1 MRCHQY
7 LLRLYPRT
15 WRQRYEEEMLAMLE
29 LYPSSFLDR
38 VDLVFGALDAHL
50 HPHLGTLG
58 LSLAERMKLML
69 SLLRRSLLTMFCA
82 SLGFLLAGLGFQKM
96 NEYDDFVKAAQTYSL
111 VGLSYHLVGFGTLVL
126 FLVVLGGGLPIA
138 SAIVESSPAHKR
150 YSSLMLLAVPLL
162 AFAVFVGTTLL
173 LEAILSPGNH
183 LSLGWRLFL
192 ERGVFL
198 GVLIAAVLAS
208 TGALCWAVARSEIA
222 EDLLRFALLL
232 SIPATLS
239 MAVMLV
245 ATLAWGLSLHNSVP
259 QLFNSNGG
267 IFASSTALSWLGGV
281 IAMGIMTVIAVVSL
295 VRGLSARSALRN
307 TILQPH

>member
-7 LLRLYPRT
+7 LLRLYPRAF
-15 WRQRYEEEMLAMLE
+15 RQRYEEEMLAMLE

-38 VDLVFGALDAHL
+38 VDLVSGALDAHL
-50 HPHLGTLG
+50 HPHLGTLS
-58 LSLAERMKLML
+58 LSLSERMNLML

-111 VGLSYHLVGFGTLVL
+111 VGLSYHLVGFGTVVL

-138 SAIVESSPAHKR
+138 STIVESALAHKR
-150 YSSLMLLAVPLL
+150 YSSLVLLAVPLL

-173 LEAILSPGNH
+173 LEAILTPGNQ
-183 LSLGWRLFL
+183 LALGWRLFL

-208 TGALCWAVARSEIA
+208 TGALCWAVARSETA
-222 EDLLRFALLL
+222 EERLRFALLL

-239 MAVMLV
+239 MAVILV
-245 ATLAWGLSLHNSVP
+245 AVLAWGLSLHTSVP

-267 IFASSTALSWLGGV
+267 LFASSTALSWLGGV
-281 IAMGIMTVIAVVSL
+281 IATGIMTVIAVVSL
-295 VRGLSARSALRN
+295 VRGLSARSALRR
-307 TILQPH
+307 TVLQRH